1 MLTPLDIQNKEFTKG
16 FRGYIEIE
24 VDSFLDEVIADYE
37 HVFKEN
43 LELKSKIDMLN
54 EQIKHYGSMEN
65 TLQKTLVIAQTT
77 AEDVVQ
83 AARRQGDSIID
94 ESDRRAEKMIESA
107 RDQVINSKQEY
118 ERIRKEILMFKTKYK
133 TLLNAQLE
141 TIDHYA
147 EDDNVFGILEE
158 MKANDALGSKRV
170 PLSMEDVSM
179 SKKAE
184 ESMVLSNQF
193 REETKFTEEAKLREE
208 VKMESIRPQQLNPQ
222 ENDYSLSFEKKEEER
237 SVFGDAFEEK
247 ESSFA
252 DSFLGQESAAL
263 DIYQGQEDDYGVNL
277 QSNENTFAESIQQQG
292 GAFAERLQRQKQQNN
307 QESLYVENLQDNQR
321 VNINK
326 ITPKEDSYE
335 AVYSSMDQ
343 QIDSISKYAK
353 KPVLD

>member
-24 VDSFLDEVIADYE
+24 VDSFLDEVISDYE
-37 HVFKEN
+37 HIFKEN

-83 AARRQGDSIID
+83 AARRQGDSIIN

-107 RDQVINSKQEY
+107 RDQVINSKKEY

-147 EDDNVFGILEE
+147 EDDNMFGILED
-158 MKANDALGSKRV
+158 MKVNDSVIASKRV
-170 PLSMEDVSM
+170 PLAMEDISI
-179 SKKAE
+179 SKDAK
-184 ESMVLSNQF
+184 ESMIMSN
-193 REETKFTEEAKLREE
+193 KFTEETKLREE
-208 VKMESIRPQQLNPQ
+208 VKMESLKPQ
-222 ENDYSLSFEKKEEER
+222 ENEYALNFEKQEEEK
-237 SVFGDAFEEK
+237 SVFGDAFEER

-252 DSFLGQESAAL
+252 DSFLGQESASF
-263 DIYQGQEDDYGVNL
+263 DSYQGQEDDYAIDFSN
-277 QSNENTFAESIQQQG
+277 NENTFASSTLEHG
-292 GAFAERLQRQKQQNN
+292 GAFAERLQRQKQQND

-321 VNINK
+321 VNTNK

-335 AVYSSMDQ
+335 AVYTSMDQ
-343 QIDSISKYAK
+343 QMDSLSKYAK